1 MEGRRKVGKRGR
13 RYGIKGSLE
22 DKEVNK
28 GKCRKGKTSK
38 KKLKHQFLATSYNAA

>member
-1 MEGRRKVGKRGR
+1 MEGRGKVGKRGR

-22 DKEVNK
+22 DKVNK

-38 KKLKHQFLATSYNAA
+38 KKLKNQFLATSYNAA